1 MDNSLLSAPPNGN
14 ASFSLNITKPLD
26 IAPGELVRLIA
37 SIRVEEVGAPSPQVG
52 LLLRRDLTG
61 STLQMIMDQKTIYDK
76 ELETTAGK
84 FKEVESEKTM
94 SSDNPKLE
102 IIQES
107 GAKPV
112 DVTIRGIRLAEAK
125 SLATPGEAT
134 QTESANGGQET
145 KAPGATGK
153 GGRSGS
159 VPILESKTR
168 IGPGTAPGSVPG
180 TAFATA
186 SGTAFAT
193 ASGTA
198 FATASGTAFATASGT
213 AFATASGT
221 FTSIG
226 TGTSTGTAAPTSSGP
241 AEIIPNEGGHG
252 HMVNKVQLY
261 VVPLIAAFLL

>member
-1 MDNSLLSAPPNGN
+1 PLVTTEGAAGTFNTPQEPTRPVNEPTGATQPQATGFRTLTSPSSRPTGKSIELDLSDATLGQHATAPPNGN

-125 SLATPGEAT
+125 
-134 QTESANGGQET
+134 
-145 KAPGATGK
+145 
-153 GGRSGS
+153 
-159 VPILESKTR
+159 
-168 IGPGTAPGSVPG
+168 
-180 TAFATA
+180 
-186 SGTAFAT
+186 
-193 ASGTA
+193 
-198 FATASGTAFATASGT
+198 
-213 AFATASGT
+213 
-221 FTSIG
+221 
-226 TGTSTGTAAPTSSGP
+226 
-241 AEIIPNEGGHG
+241 
-252 HMVNKVQLY
+252 
-261 VVPLIAAFLL
+261 